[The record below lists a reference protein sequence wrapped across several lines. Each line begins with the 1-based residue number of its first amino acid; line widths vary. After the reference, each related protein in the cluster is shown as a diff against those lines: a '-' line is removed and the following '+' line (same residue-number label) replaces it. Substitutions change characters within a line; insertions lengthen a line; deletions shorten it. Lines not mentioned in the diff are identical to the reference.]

1 MDQLIA
7 QFIEYLQF
15 KKYSVNSVQNHRLDL
30 LRFQEW
36 LERTGKSTLYRLKK
50 LTLEDIQTYAD
61 LLAQSAKPRTVARHL
76 SSLRLF
82 FYHLEQQGLIE
93 TSPLDLI
100 KFPKIDYHPPEMLAP
115 NEIVALLE
123 APSLD
128 HYLGLRDRALLEL
141 SYSSGLK
148 VKELLNL
155 EIDDLFLDLG
165 FLKVRGKRERMVP
178 VTSKAMA
185 VLKQYLASAR
195 KPRLL
200 NKEDPCLF
208 PNRNGVRMTR
218 IGFWNMVKKH
228 ARRAGIQ
235 TNITPRMLRH
245 SFAIHLIQSGM
256 DLPSIRTLFGYVTL
270 DATSQYAHINVPD
283 YSETFHQFHP
293 RGEKNI
299 QKTLLPHQIDQHK
312 R

>member
-1 MDQLIA
+1 MDPLIA
-7 QFIEYLQF
+7 QFIEYLQT

-30 LRFQEW
+30 LRFQQW
-36 LERTGKSTLYRLKK
+36 LEGKGEVTIYRLRK
-50 LTLEDIQTYAD
+50 LTLAEIQAYAD
-61 LLAQSAKPRTVARHL
+61 ILEQTVKPRTVARHL

-93 TSPLDLI
+93 LNPLDLI
-100 KFPKIDYHPPEMLAP
+100 QFPEIDYAPPEMLSP
-115 NEIVALLE
+115 EETVALLE

-128 HYLGLRDRALLEL
+128 HYLGLRDRSLLEL

-155 EIDDLFLDLG
+155 NMDDLFLDLG

-178 VTSKAMA
+178 ITSKA
-185 VLKQYLASAR
+185 VDILKTYLETAR
-195 KPRLL
+195 LPRLL

-228 ARRAGIQ
+228 ARRAGIEV
-235 TNITPRMLRH
+235 NITPRMLRH
-245 SFAIHLIQSGM
+245 SFAMHLIQSGM
-256 DLPSIRTLFGYVTL
+256 DLTSIKTLFGYATMG
-270 DATSQYAHINVPD
+270 ATSQYAHVNVPD
-283 YSETFHQFHP
+283 YFETFHQRHP
-293 RGEKNI
+293 RGRENT
-299 QKTLLPHQIDQHK
+299 QKETN
-312 R
+312 